1 MIYPNSDYE
10 MAFRAVDMT
19 SPEMKKAIQRWQDLY
34 YEKVATPD
42 YDPCQRVPYT
52 IVRKLTKTAFSEYSA
67 SSKDAFVSEILDAA
81 DAKKKSAMQKALIG

>member
-19 SPEMKKAIQRWQDLY
+19 SPEMKKAIQRWQNLY
-34 YEKVATPD
+34 YEKAATPD
-42 YDPCQRVPYT
+42 YDPCQRIPYT

-81 DAKKKSAMQKALIG
+81 DAKRKAPCKKP

>member
-34 YEKVATPD
+34 YEKAATPD
-42 YDPCQRVPYT
+42 YDPCQRIPYT
-52 IVRKLTKTAFSEYSA
+52 LS
-67 SSKDAFVSEILDAA
+67 
-81 DAKKKSAMQKALIG
+81 LIHI